1 MRVPVATPA
10 GTLMVRERRLRMRP
24 WPLHSLQGSLMTVPK
39 PSQLPHGAVV
49 MTWPRMERTARW
61 TWPLPPQMSQR
72 SGWLPGRQQE
82 PSQVGQVTA
91 VSTSSFLLTPKTASR
106 SSIRTLISASWPR
119 RTREAGPPWPPA
131 PPKKVSK
138 MSWNAKPWPA

>member
-10 GTLMVRERRLRMRP
+10 GTFTVSERRLRMRP
-24 WPLHSLQGSLMTVPK
+24 WPAHSLHGSLITVPK

-72 SGWLPGRQQE
+72 SGWVPGAAAGAFTRRAGHGGVHFELFVDAEDGVAEFDPDADQGVLAAADPGR
-82 PSQVGQVTA
+82 
-91 VSTSSFLLTPKTASR
+91 R
-106 SSIRTLISASWPR
+106 
-119 RTREAGPPWPPA
+119 AGLA
-131 PPKKVSK
+131 AGAAEERSK
-138 MSWNAKPWPA
+138 MSWKAKPWPA